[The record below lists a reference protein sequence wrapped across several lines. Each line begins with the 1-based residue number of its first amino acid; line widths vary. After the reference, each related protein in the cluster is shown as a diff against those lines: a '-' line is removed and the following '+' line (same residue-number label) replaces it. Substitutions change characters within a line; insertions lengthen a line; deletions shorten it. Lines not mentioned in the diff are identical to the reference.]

1 MSCTY
6 CLFIQCIFLDLFQ
19 IGIKMISVT
28 SLADSRIPQA
38 NFFCEYFPDID
49 LLLRCH
55 VIELFEIYKQRCE
68 SGLRQEG
75 KECL

>member
-1 MSCTY
+1 
-6 CLFIQCIFLDLFQ
+6 
-19 IGIKMISVT
+19 MISVA

-38 NFFCEYFPDID
+38 NLFCEYFPDID